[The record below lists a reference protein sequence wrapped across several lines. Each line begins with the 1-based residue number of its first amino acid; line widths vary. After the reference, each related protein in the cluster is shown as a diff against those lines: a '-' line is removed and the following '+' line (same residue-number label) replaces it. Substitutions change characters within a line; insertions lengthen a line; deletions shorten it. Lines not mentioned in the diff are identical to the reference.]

1 MFRRKEPHRGGTA
14 VSGFL
19 QQIANFFSGLYLP
32 KVHANDVVEILILA
46 VLLYMFMEWVQRT
59 RAYTLLKG
67 FLMVLVFIIFAWLFQ
82 LSTILWLVSRLASIA
97 LLSLIIIFQPEL
109 RKALESLGRRTFM
122 SVLPFESNRGV
133 LRYSDG
139 VINEII
145 RAVNEMSEVRTGALI
160 VIEQNI
166 LLTEYINTG
175 IELDSLITSQLLVNI
190 FEHNT
195 PLHDGAV
202 IIRGERIVAATCYLP
217 LSENV
222 SISKKYGTRHRAA
235 LGISEESD
243 AFTIVVSEET
253 GRVSYSYMG
262 RLETGVTPSELRE
275 QLHLVQKDT
284 MHEREEK
291 KFHIWKGQ
299 A

>member
-1 MFRRKEPHRGGTA
+1 M
-14 VSGFL
+14 SLLL
-19 QQIANFFSGLYLP
+19 QEIGNFFSGLYLP
-32 KVHANDVVEILILA
+32 RIYISDAVEIFILTVLIY
-46 VLLYMFMEWVQRT
+46 VFMEWIQRT

-67 FLMVLVFIIFAWLFQ
+67 FLVVIVFVIIAWVFQ
-82 LSTILWLVSRLASIA
+82 LTTILWLVSRLASIA

-109 RKALESLGRRTFM
+109 RKALESLGRRSLA
-122 SVLPFESNRGV
+122 SVFSPFDNGREV
-133 LRYSDG
+133 LRYSDM

-145 RAVNEMSEVRTGALI
+145 RAVNEMAEVRTGALI

-166 LLTEYINTG
+166 FLTEYINTG
-175 IELDSLITSQLLVNI
+175 IEMDSLISSQLLVNI

-202 IIRGERIVAATCYLP
+202 IMRGERIAAATCYLP
-217 LSENV
+217 LSDNAT
-222 SISKKYGTRHRAA
+222 ISKKFGTRHRAA

-262 RLETGVTPSELRE
+262 HLETGVTPSELRE

-284 MHEREEK
+284 MREREEK
-291 KFHIWKGQ
+291 KFRIWKGQ

>member
-1 MFRRKEPHRGGTA
+1 MSLLFQEI
-14 VSGFL
+14 S
-19 QQIANFFSGLYLP
+19 NFFTGLYLP
-32 KVHANDVVEILILA
+32 KIYLSDAVEILILTA
-46 VLLYMFMEWVQRT
+46 LIYYFMEWVQRT

-67 FLMVLVFIIFAWLFQ
+67 FLVVILFIVFAWIFRLT
-82 LSTILWLVSRLASIA
+82 TILWLVSRLASIA
-97 LLSLIIIFQPEL
+97 MLSLVIIFQPEL
-109 RKALESLGRRTFM
+109 RKALDSLGRRSLT
-122 SVLPFESNRGV
+122 SVFLPFDSGREV
-133 LRYSDG
+133 LRYSDT

-166 LLTEYINTG
+166 FLTEYINTG
-175 IELDSLITSQLLVNI
+175 IELDSLVSSQLLVNI

-202 IIRGERIVAATCYLP
+202 IMRGDRIVAATCYLP
-217 LSENV
+217 LSDNV
-222 SISKKYGTRHRAA
+222 TISKKYGTRHRAA

-262 RLETGVTPSELRE
+262 HLETGVTPSELRE

-284 MHEREEK
+284 MREREEK
-291 KFHIWKGQ
+291 KFRIWKGQ

>member
-1 MFRRKEPHRGGTA
+1 
-14 VSGFL
+14 VSAFL

-32 KVHANDVVEILILA
+32 RLHANDVVEILILA
-46 VLLYMFMEWVQRT
+46 ALLYMFMEWVQRT

-67 FLMVLVFIIFAWLFQ
+67 FVIVIIFIAFAWLFQ
-82 LSTILWLVSRLASIA
+82 LATILWLVSRLASIA

-109 RKALESLGRRTFM
+109 RKALESLGRRTFT
-122 SVLPFESNRGV
+122 SILPFESSREV
-133 LRYSDG
+133 LRYSDST
-139 VINEII
+139 INEII
-145 RAVNEMSEVRTGALI
+145 RAVNEMAEVRTGALI

-166 LLTEYINTG
+166 FLTEYINTG
-175 IELDSLITSQLLVNI
+175 IAMDSLVSSQLLVNI

-202 IIRGERIVAATCYLP
+202 IMRGDRIVAATCYLP

-222 SISKKYGTRHRAA
+222 SINKKYGTRHRAA

-262 RLETGVTPSELRE
+262 HLETGVTPSELRE

-284 MHEREEK
+284 MHDREEN

-299 A
+299 ARS